1 MDDRDDHVRKLL
13 AERIAAARARL
24 IGGLPDRVA
33 EFAALAEAAAG
44 DGPEAQAARDALTRG
59 LHSLAGSAPTIG
71 LAALGARARALE
83 AALAAQPPGRLTP
96 EFSAGLVRDL
106 KQLASVAS

>member
-13 AERIAAARARL
+13 AERIAAARVRL
-24 IGGLPDRVA
+24 LGSLPDRVA
-33 EFAALAEAAAG
+33 EFAALSQAAAR
-44 DGPEAQAARDALTRG
+44 DDPDAQAARDALTRE

-71 LAALGARARALE
+71 LAALGERARALE

-96 EFSAGLVRDL
+96 EFSARLVRDV
-106 KQLASVAS
+106 KQLASLVS